1 MNIKDI
7 LGLGQVNIQNMN
19 VIVMSPAEAKSAVV
33 NPGISYG
40 EDGKANWSTPLQQQL
55 DIMRDAVGTTT
66 DDVTQEPT
74 PEETQEL
81 GSDQEIDRLRKLAA
95 IFTPPTQPAGG

>member
-7 LGLGQVNIQNMN
+7 LGSGSVNIQNMN
-19 VIVMSPAEAKSAVV
+19 VIVMSPAEEKPAVV

-40 EDGKANWSTPLQQQL
+40 EDGRANWSTPLQQQL

-66 DDVTQEPT
+66 DDVTEEPT
-74 PEETQEL
+74 QEQREEL
-81 GSDQEIDRLRKLAA
+81 DHDSEIDRLRKLAA
-95 IFTPPTQPAGG
+95 IFTQPTQPAGG

>member
-7 LGLGQVNIQNMN
+7 LGSGQVNIQNMN
-19 VIVMSPAEAKSAVV
+19 VIVMPATDSKPAVV

-40 EDGKANWSTPLQQQL
+40 EDGRANWSTPLQQQL
-55 DIMRDAVGTTT
+55 DIMRDAVGPST
-66 DDVTQEPT
+66 DDVTEEPT
-74 PEETQEL
+74 PEQEQEL
-81 GSDQEIDRLRKLAA
+81 DQDPEMDRLRQLAA